1 MTGDVLLAVRDL
13 TVAFGA
19 PEHAAVIGVSLD
31 VRPGEIVGV
40 VGESGS
46 GKTVLCRT
54 VLGLLPAPGRVVR
67 GDVRFRGR
75 SLLDD
80 PKALAAARGSGI
92 GYVPQ
97 NSVAALNPVRPVRAH
112 LVETLRA
119 HGTRARRAAAA
130 EAAALLE
137 TVGLDPAV
145 GAAYPHEL
153 SGGMRQRVL
162 IALAVAPRP
171 AVLLADEPTSAL
183 DVVAQRRILDLLATV
198 SRERGTAVV
207 VVSHDIGAI
216 RRLCHR
222 VVVLYAG
229 GVVEAGPAPAVL
241 GEPAHP
247 YTRGLLAALPRAVPG
262 FPGRLAAIPGTAPAP
277 SHRPTGCAFRDR
289 CPVATPRCATEPP
302 ARRAG
307 PGHVFSCHLV
317 AQEVAG

>member
-1 MTGDVLLAVRDL
+1 MSDDVLLEVRDL

-19 PEHAAVIGVSLD
+19 PAHTVTTDVSLS
-31 VRPGEIVGV
+31 VCPGGILGV

-54 VLGLLPAPGRVVR
+54 VLGLLPVPGRVVR

-75 SLLDD
+75 SLLED
-80 PKALAAARGSGI
+80 PGALSAARGSGI

-97 NSVAALNPVRPVRAH
+97 NSAAALNPVRSVRAH

-119 HGTRARRAAAA
+119 HGTRSRRAVAG
-130 EAAALLE
+130 EAGALLE
-137 TVGLDPAV
+137 TVGLVPAV

-162 IALAVAPRP
+162 IALALAPRP

-183 DVVAQRRILDLLATV
+183 DVVAQRRILDLLAAV
-198 SRERGTAVV
+198 SRERGTAMVL
-207 VVSHDIGAI
+207 VSHDIGVI
-216 RRLCHR
+216 RHLCHR

-229 GVVEAGPAPAVL
+229 RVVEAGPATAVL
-241 GEPAHP
+241 DEPAHP
-247 YTRGLLAALPRAVPG
+247 YTRGLLAALPRPAPG
-262 FPGRLAAIPGTAPAP
+262 RRGRLAAIPGAAPAP
-277 SHRPTGCAFRDR
+277 GNRPAGCVFRDR
-289 CPVATPRCATEPP
+289 CPVAVPRCGTEPP

-307 PGHVFSCHLV
+307 PGHVSACHLV
-317 AQEVAG
+317 EEVAG